1 MHVSKIQGK
10 AGWWRQ
16 GQDLDLWQCIRVCC
30 SFWQWVTR
38 APGCTELP
46 ADLSPSLP
54 PRQQKDERRD
64 TSLSSLP
71 VLGSFQSLP
80 AQKTMASSDQPL
92 RRQKLLAWHSRSQ
105 SRARPAPH
113 TEEGK
118 SATPE
123 HNSEPS
129 TERTLV
135 LSENSPEGKEYQA
148 PVLHSPDRTHHS
160 KVCFRVPSLPSQA
173 HIQLFLWW
181 CHPLQHYQPSLLCY
195 ETSNLS
201 TATCIDVDRLQS
213 PFGVSEGHVET

>member
-16 GQDLDLWQCIRVCC
+16 GQDLGLWQGIRVCC

-92 RRQKLLAWHSRSQ
+92 RGQKLLASHSSSQ

-135 LSENSPEGKEYQA
+135 LSENGPEGKGHQA

-160 KVCFRVPSLPSQA
+160 KVCFKESQA
-173 HIQLFLWW
+173 SLASPTSSCSSGGAILCSITNLP
-181 CHPLQHYQPSLLCY
+181 CCAMRPPTSLLQLALMWTDY
-195 ETSNLS
+195 RAPLGLVK
-201 TATCIDVDRLQS
+201 DM
-213 PFGVSEGHVET
+213 